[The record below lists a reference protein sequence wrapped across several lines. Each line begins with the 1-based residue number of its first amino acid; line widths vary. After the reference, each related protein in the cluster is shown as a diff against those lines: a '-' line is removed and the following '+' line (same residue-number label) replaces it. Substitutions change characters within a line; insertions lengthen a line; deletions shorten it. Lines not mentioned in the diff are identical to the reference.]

1 MASMESFEFGKG
13 VQQFERLMPFRI
25 RDILLVSSLYD
36 SFILEQDGHLT
47 EMLMTEYAELN
58 LSYAPVI
65 TRVSSGEEAL
75 DRLAERP
82 FDLVIT
88 MTRLGDME
96 VEVFG
101 EAAKELRPDIPVVL
115 LVYSTREMAAALH
128 GGSDLAGIDLVFAWR
143 GDVRILLGIT
153 KCMEDRLNAESD
165 TETAGVRT
173 LMLVED
179 SVRFYSSYLPM
190 LYSEFMRQTQ
200 GLMVEGIDL
209 RDRLLR
215 MRARPKILLAQNFEE
230 AMELYG
236 RFRKNMLGVIT
247 DAEFRQ
253 GGKKNPQAG
262 VEFARRLR
270 KQDPELP
277 ILLQSS
283 DEKKMREA
291 HALGISFLH
300 KNSPTLLA
308 DLRHFMKSHLGFGR
322 FVFTLPDGTE
332 VGRAEDLMG
341 MARQLERVPAESL
354 RFHALRNHFSNWFL
368 ARTEFALAQRLRPVK
383 VSEFDDM
390 EKMRRYLLDTLA
402 KYRETVNSGRI
413 SDFRRGHYDASSNFT
428 RIGSGSLGGKGRGL
442 AFINSMI
449 SRSDF
454 KDSIPGVKVFVPQ
467 SAVIGTDVFDRFMEE
482 NDLFGIALGGGS
494 DEAIAAAFM
503 RARIPEQAY
512 ADLRSFLANVG
523 YPLAVRSS
531 SLLEDSQHQPFAGVY
546 VSHML
551 PNNHPDDSLRLK
563 QLIHAVKL
571 VYASTYFSAAK
582 AYISATPNRIEEEK
596 MAVILQRVVGRRHGE
611 TLYPCIGGVGQSH
624 NFYPV
629 HGIEPEDG
637 ASSVVLGLGKA
648 VVEGERSL
656 WFSPMHPKIL
666 PQFPGT
672 EDYLEHAQREFWYL
686 DLSRPES
693 FAQIDGNGCLAKAG
707 LDRAEHDGT
716 LWPLGSTYMPD
727 NDAVYDGISRPGIR
741 LVTFAHVLKSNWFPL
756 ADILQKVL
764 AMGSRGMAAPVEIE
778 FAANPECESGQRAE
792 FALLQ
797 IRPLVVGRE
806 EMRVDPDELDEKR
819 LLLYSEHSLGNGSI
833 EGILDIVLV
842 RGDAFQREKTQG
854 IALEV
859 RNMNRKLAAEGR
871 PYLLVGPGRWGT
883 RDRWLGI
890 PVLWTDINLARA
902 VVETEMEG
910 VRVEPSQGSHFFH
923 NMTSNEVG
931 YFSALEGGG
940 GNVLHLERLRDE
952 PLEEE
957 TEFLRHYRLAR
968 PLEVLLDGHRSRGAV
983 LLPKK

>member
-1 MASMESFEFGKG
+1 MASMETFEDG
-13 VQQFERLMPFRI
+13 VGVSQFERLMPFRI

-75 DRLAERP
+75 DRLVERP

-115 LVYSTREMAAALH
+115 LVYSTRELITATH
-128 GGSDLAGIDLVFAWR
+128 GETDIPGIDLVFAWR
-143 GDVRILLGIT
+143 GDVRILLGII
-153 KCMEDRLNAESD
+153 KCMEDYLNAGPD

-173 LMLVED
+173 LLLIED

-190 LYSEFMRQTQ
+190 LYTEFMRQTQ
-200 GLMVEGIDL
+200 GLMVEGIDI

-215 MRARPKILLAQNFEE
+215 MRARPKILLAQTFEE
-230 AMELYG
+230 AERLYST
-236 RFRKNMLGVIT
+236 FRKTMLGVIT
-247 DAEFRQ
+247 DAEFARE
-253 GGKKNPQAG
+253 GEKDPEAG
-262 VEFARRLR
+262 VEFARRVR
-270 KQDPELP
+270 EQDPELP

-283 DEKKMREA
+283 NETRAREA
-291 HALGISFLH
+291 HALGIGFLH

-308 DLRHFMKSHLGFGR
+308 DLRHFMKTHLGFGR

-332 VGRAEDLMG
+332 VGRADDLMG
-341 MARQLERVPAESL
+341 MARQLSRVPAESL
-354 RFHALRNHFSNWFL
+354 RFHALRNHFSNWFM
-368 ARTEFALAQRLRPVK
+368 ARTEFALAQRLRPRK

-390 EKMRRYLLDTLA
+390 ETMRDYLLGTLGE
-402 KYRETVNSGRI
+402 YREAVTSGRI
-413 SDFRRGHYDASSNFT
+413 SDFRRGHYDASSNFM
-428 RIGSGSLGGKGRGL
+428 RIGTGSLGGKGRGL
-442 AFINSMI
+442 AFINSLF

-454 KDSIPGVKVFVPQ
+454 KDSIPDVKVFVPQ
-467 SAVIGTDVFDRFMEE
+467 SAVIGTDVFDQFMEE
-482 NDLFGIALGGGS
+482 NDLFGAALSDQS
-494 DEAIAAAFM
+494 DEAIAAAFL
-503 RARIPEQAY
+503 RARMPEQAF

-563 QLIHAVKL
+563 QLIHAIKL
-571 VYASTYFSAAK
+571 VYASTYFGAAK
-582 AYISATPNRIEEEK
+582 AYISSTPNRIEEEK

-611 TLYPCIGGVGQSH
+611 ALYPCIGGVGQSH
-624 NFYPV
+624 NYYPV

-637 ASSVVLGLGKA
+637 AASVVLGLGKA

-656 WFSPMHPKIL
+656 WFSPQHPQIL
-666 PQFPGT
+666 PQFPGPK
-672 EDYLEHAQREFWYL
+672 DFLEHAQREFWML
-686 DLSRPES
+686 DLSRPEA
-693 FAQIDGNGCLAKAG
+693 FAQIDGNGSLVTDV
-707 LDRAEHDGT
+707 LDRAERDGT
-716 LWPLGSTYMPD
+716 LWPIGSTYMPD
-727 NDAVYDGISRPGIR
+727 NDAVYDGISREGIR
-741 LVTFAHVLKSNWFPL
+741 LVSFAHVLKSDWYPL
-756 ADILQKVL
+756 PDILRKVL
-764 AMGSRGMAAPVEIE
+764 TLGSRGMAAPVEIE
-778 FAANPECESGQRAE
+778 FAANPDREGECEPE

-806 EMRVDPDELDEKR
+806 EMRVEKTELDPSR
-819 LLLYSEHSLGNGSI
+819 LLLYSEHALGNGRL
-833 EGILDIVLV
+833 EGIRDIVLV
-842 RGDAFQREKTQG
+842 REDVFQREKTPE

-859 RNMNRKLAAEGR
+859 RNLNRKLADEGK
-871 PYLLVGPGRWGT
+871 PYLLIGPGRWGT

-890 PVLWTDINLARA
+890 PVAWTDITWARA

-910 VRVEPSQGSHFFH
+910 VKVNPSQGSHFFH
-923 NMTSNEVG
+923 NMISNEVA
-931 YFSALEGGG
+931 YFSVLEG
-940 GNVLHLERLRDE
+940 ERDSVVNLDPLAAIEAREKTDLLVHIRLKE
-952 PLEEE
+952 PLEI
-957 TEFLRHYRLAR
+957 
-968 PLEVLLDGHRSRGAV
+968 LLDGHRGRGAV
-983 LLPKK
+983 LLSKD